1 MAGHGGSRAGAGKPR
16 QEITRLAARLI
27 DAFPAGY
34 EIVGKKKGMTG
45 EADAIQREVVA
56 NILADEILA
65 GRGINVVRLEV
76 DLIGKLNGKDD
87 KSKGGS
93 LLIDS
98 LSKCPGLLPD
108 TGASSDNNTN
118 NKSIIESM
126 ATTIG
131 TTHSKCDGSKIER
144 ISGMFNSQ
152 LAMPLDLG
160 DDDEV

>member
-1 MAGHGGSRAGAGKPR
+1 MAGHGGLRAGAGKPR
-16 QEITRLAARLI
+16 SELTKLAARLI

-34 EIVGKKKGMTG
+34 EIAGKKKGLTG
-45 EADAIQREVVA
+45 EAEAIQREVVA

-76 DLIGKLNGKDD
+76 DLMGKLNGKDD
-87 KSKGGS
+87 KGKGGS
-93 LLIDS
+93 LLMDA

-108 TGASSDNNTN
+108 TGTSPDSKHN

-126 ATTIG
+126 AKHEG
-131 TTHSKCDGSKIER
+131 TTHLKCDGSKIER
-144 ISGMFNSQ
+144 ISGMFNPQ

-160 DDDEV
+160 DDDEA